1 MSSDGGKVMCQIAV
15 NRARER
21 GYQSVADFEHPK
33 VDFDFHPKVQN
44 EDLPVGGQLFHV
56 GAGSSDEHTLI
67 LDKEVLFQFFR
78 DIPGVCPKQSSQ
90 LLVHL
95 AENLSVAAIARR
107 QFESKHPAFDISRK
121 MKLEAIEETLGAFRH
136 CRQDFHS
143 SVRH

>member
-1 MSSDGGKVMCQIAV
+1 MCQIAV

-107 QFESKHPAFDISRK
+107 QKDFPQDEQEAARIVWGRRRVY
-121 MKLEAIEETLGAFRH
+121 LERIGTGLLYRE
-136 CRQDFHS
+136 
-143 SVRH
+143 